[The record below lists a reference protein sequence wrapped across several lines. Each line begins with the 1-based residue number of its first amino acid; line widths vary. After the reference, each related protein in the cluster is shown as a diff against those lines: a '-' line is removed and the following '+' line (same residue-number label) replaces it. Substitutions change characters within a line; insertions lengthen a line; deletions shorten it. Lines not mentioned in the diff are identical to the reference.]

1 MPRTAEPEK
10 IWVCRVD
17 IAVNVIMIVHRAG
30 RGVEVLRVQMKWC
43 WFLNALWGSTVSYR
57 RDLTVLAVRNGSS
70 LARFSRMF

>member
-30 RGVEVLRVQMKWC
+30 RGVEVLRVQT
-43 WFLNALWGSTVSYR
+43 S
-57 RDLTVLAVRNGSS
+57 
-70 LARFSRMF
+70 AR